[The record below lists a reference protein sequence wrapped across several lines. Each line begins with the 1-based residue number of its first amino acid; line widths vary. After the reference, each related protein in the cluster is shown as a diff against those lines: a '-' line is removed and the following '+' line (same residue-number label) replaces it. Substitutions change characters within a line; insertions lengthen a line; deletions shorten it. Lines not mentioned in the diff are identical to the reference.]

1 MICENGVFI
10 SPKMTNAK
18 PRLALAFGILC
29 ISIFPI
35 LVKLRLTPGL
45 ISAFYRMAIAL
56 TLLLPYVLI
65 TKKFTFPKTKILIP
79 AIVCGV
85 LFASDVAVWNIAI
98 QTSSATQA
106 SLLTNLSP
114 LWVGI
119 ISYVFLKT
127 KPATN
132 FWIGTSVALFGM
144 AMLVGFKFFLELDF
158 DAAFLLAVLSGVLY
172 AIYLLV
178 SKKVLSQM
186 DVLSFMT
193 ISLMA
198 SSLYLALICIWMNE
212 PFFGFSD
219 MGWFVLLIQ
228 AVVCQ
233 LMAWLSIS
241 FAIQHMRPT
250 RVSLSLLGQAVLTSI
265 LAWFFLEEKITV
277 NMIIGGL
284 ILLLGI
290 RITFYTKTLSIKN
303 IVKNTKE
310 NISL

>member
-1 MICENGVFI
+1 VKFAFTITT
-10 SPKMTNAK
+10 KMTNAK

-35 LVKLRLTPGL
+35 LVKLSLTPGL
-45 ISAFYRMAIAL
+45 ISAFYRMAFAVA
-56 TLLLPYVLI
+56 LLLPIVLI
-65 TKKFTFPKTKILIP
+65 TKKFTLPKTNVLLLAIL
-79 AIVCGV
+79 CGV

-132 FWIGTSVALFGM
+132 FWIGTAVALFGM

-158 DAAFLLAVLSGVLY
+158 DTAFLLAVLSGVLY
-172 AIYLLV
+172 SIYLLV

-193 ISLMA
+193 ISLLA
-198 SSLYLALICIWMNE
+198 STVYLAVVCLWMNE
-212 PFFGFSD
+212 PFSGFSD
-219 MGWFVLLIQ
+219 MGWYVLMIQ

-233 LMAWLSIS
+233 LIAWISIS
-241 FAIQHMRPT
+241 YATQHMRPT

-265 LAWFFLEEKITV
+265 LAWLFLDEKITL

-284 ILLLGI
+284 ILLVGI

-303 IVKNTKE
+303 IK
-310 NISL
+310 

>member
-1 MICENGVFI
+1 MI
-10 SPKMTNAK
+10 NAK

-35 LVKLRLTPGL
+35 LVKLKLTPGL
-45 ISAFYRMAIAL
+45 ISAFYRMAIA
-56 TLLLPYVLI
+56 TSLLLPYVLI
-65 TKKFTFPKTKILIP
+65 TKKFQLPEKKYILL
-79 AIVCGV
+79 AIICGV

-98 QTSSATQA
+98 QESSATQA

-132 FWIGTSVALFGM
+132 FWIGTTVALFGM

-158 DAAFLLAVLSGVLY
+158 DNAFILAVLSGIFY
-172 AIYLLV
+172 SIYLLV
-178 SKKVLSQM
+178 SKKALTHI
-186 DVLSFMT
+186 DVLSFML
-193 ISLMA
+193 ISLLA
-198 SSLYLALICIWMNE
+198 STVYLAVVCIVMKE
-212 PFFGFSD
+212 PFSGFSD
-219 MGWFVLLIQ
+219 MGWLVLLIQ

-241 FAIQHMRPT
+241 FATQHMRPT

-265 LAWFFLEEKITV
+265 LAWLFLDEKITL
-277 NMIIGGL
+277 NMVIGGI

-290 RITFYTKTLSIKN
+290 RITFFTKTLSIKN
-303 IVKNTKE
+303 IFNKAKE
-310 NISL
+310 DSSLTT

>member
-1 MICENGVFI
+1 
-10 SPKMTNAK
+10 MTNAK

-45 ISAFYRMAIAL
+45 ISAFYRMAISL
-56 TLLLPYVLI
+56 SLLLPYVLF
-65 TKKFTFPKTKILIP
+65 TKKLKLPNNKNLILG
-79 AIVCGV
+79 VLCGV

-98 QTSSATQA
+98 QNSSATQA
-106 SLLTNLSP
+106 SLLVNLAP

-119 ISYVFLKT
+119 ISYVFLNT

-132 FWIGTSVALFGM
+132 FWIGTTVALFGM

-158 DAAFLLAVLSGVLY
+158 DTAFILAVLAGVLY
-172 AIYLLV
+172 SIYLLV

-193 ISLMA
+193 ISLL
-198 SSLYLALICIWMNE
+198 SSSVFLGVVCALLDE

-219 MGWFVLLIQ
+219 TGWLVLFIQ

-233 LMAWLSIS
+233 LTAWLSIS
-241 FAIQHMRPT
+241 YATQHMRTT
-250 RVSLSLLGQAVLTSI
+250 RVSLSLLGQAVLTSV
-265 LAWFFLEEKITV
+265 LAWFFLDEKITL

-303 IVKNTKE
+303 TVNNIKE
-310 NISL
+310 DIPV

>member
-1 MICENGVFI
+1 
-10 SPKMTNAK
+10 MTNAK

-45 ISAFYRMAIAL
+45 ISAFYRMAIAFS
-56 TLLLPYVLI
+56 LLLPYMLI
-65 TKKFTFPKTKILIP
+65 TKKFKLPQKKYILL
-79 AIVCGV
+79 AIICGV

-98 QTSSATQA
+98 QESSATQA

-119 ISYVFLKT
+119 ISYVFLKV

-132 FWIGTSVALFGM
+132 FWIGTTIALFGM

-158 DAAFLLAVLSGVLY
+158 DNAFMLAVLSGIFY
-172 AIYLLV
+172 SIYLLV
-178 SKKVLSQM
+178 SKKALSQI

-193 ISLMA
+193 ISLLA
-198 SSLYLALICIWMNE
+198 SSIYLAIACLFMNE
-212 PFFGFSD
+212 PFSGFSN
-219 MGWFVLLIQ
+219 MGWFVLLLQ

-241 FAIQHMRPT
+241 YATQHMRPT
-250 RVSLSLLGQAVLTSI
+250 RVSLSLLAQAVITAL
-265 LAWFFLEEKITV
+265 LAWVFLDEKITI
-277 NMIIGGL
+277 NMAIGGL
-284 ILLLGI
+284 ILLIGI

-303 IVKNTKE
+303 LKSNTQT
-310 NISL
+310 NTAQ

>member
-1 MICENGVFI
+1 
-10 SPKMTNAK
+10 MTDAK

-35 LVKLRLTPGL
+35 LIKLQLAPGL
-45 ISAFYRMAIAL
+45 ISAFYRMLFAFL
-56 TLLLPYVLI
+56 LLLPYMLV
-65 TKKFTFPKTKILIP
+65 TKKFKLPQKKYLVLALI
-79 AIVCGV
+79 CGV

-98 QTSSATQA
+98 QESSATQA

-119 ISYVFLKT
+119 ISYVFLKV

-132 FWIGTSVALFGM
+132 FWIGTAVALFGM

-158 DAAFLLAVLSGVLY
+158 DNAFILAVLSGIFY
-172 AIYLLV
+172 SIYLLV
-178 SKKVLSQM
+178 SKKALTHI

-193 ISLMA
+193 ISLLA
-198 SSLYLALICIWMNE
+198 SSLYLAIACLVMNE
-212 PFFGFSD
+212 PFTGFSN
-219 MGWFVLLIQ
+219 MGWLVLVLQ

-241 FAIQHMRPT
+241 YATQHMRAT
-250 RVSLSLLGQAVLTSI
+250 RVSLSLLSQAVLTAI
-265 LAWFFLEEKITV
+265 LAWLFLDEKITI

-284 ILLLGI
+284 ILLIGI
-290 RITFYTKTLSIKN
+290 RITFYTNTLCI
-303 IVKNTKE
+303 KNTKE
-310 NISL
+310 QVSLELKK

>member
-1 MICENGVFI
+1 
-10 SPKMTNAK
+10 MTNAK

-35 LVKLRLTPGL
+35 LVKLSLTPGL
-45 ISAFYRMAIAL
+45 ISAFYRMAFAVA
-56 TLLLPYVLI
+56 LLLPFVFI
-65 TKKFTFPKTKILIP
+65 TKKFTLPKTNILLL
-79 AIVCGV
+79 AILCGV

-132 FWIGTSVALFGM
+132 FWIGTAVALFGM

-158 DAAFLLAVLSGVLY
+158 DTAFLLAVLSGVLY
-172 AIYLLV
+172 SIYLLV

-193 ISLMA
+193 ISLLA
-198 SSLYLALICIWMNE
+198 STVYLAAVCLWMNE
-212 PFFGFSD
+212 PFSGFSD
-219 MGWFVLLIQ
+219 MGWYVLLIQ

-233 LMAWLSIS
+233 LLAWISIS
-241 FAIQHMRPT
+241 YATQHMRPT

-265 LAWFFLEEKITV
+265 LAWLFLDEKITLH
-277 NMIIGGL
+277 MIIGGL
-284 ILLLGI
+284 ILLVGI

-303 IVKNTKE
+303 IK
-310 NISL
+310 

>member
-1 MICENGVFI
+1 MK
-10 SPKMTNAK
+10 PAK
-18 PRLALAFGILC
+18 PRLALAFGIVC

-35 LVKLRLTPGL
+35 LVKLKLTPGL

-56 TLLLPYVLI
+56 MLLLPYVLI
-65 TKKFTFPKTKILIP
+65 TKKFKLPQKKYLILAVI
-79 AIVCGV
+79 CGI

-98 QTSSATQA
+98 QNSSATQA

-119 ISYVFLKT
+119 ISFVFLKT

-132 FWIGTSVALFGM
+132 FWIGTIVALFGM
-144 AMLVGFKFFLELDF
+144 AMLVGFQFFLEVDF
-158 DAAFLLAVLSGVLY
+158 DTAFLLAVLSGVLY
-172 AIYLLV
+172 SIYLLV
-178 SKKVLSQM
+178 SKKALSQI

-193 ISLMA
+193 VSLLA
-198 SSLYLALICIWMNE
+198 STLYLAIVCVFMNE
-212 PFFGFSD
+212 PFSGFSD
-219 MGWFVLLIQ
+219 LGWFVLLIQ

-241 FAIQHMRPT
+241 FATQHMRPT
-250 RVSLSLLGQAVLTSI
+250 RVSLSLLGQAVITSL
-265 LAWFFLEEKITV
+265 LAWVFLDEKISL

-290 RITFYTKTLSIKN
+290 RITFYTKNPFDKN
-303 IVKNTKE
+303 NGKKHKE
-310 NISL
+310 HSSLILEK

>member
-1 MICENGVFI
+1 
-10 SPKMTNAK
+10 MTNAK

-35 LVKLRLTPGL
+35 LVKLKLTPGL

-56 TLLLPYVLI
+56 SLLLPYVLI
-65 TKKFTFPKTKILIP
+65 TKKFQLPEKKYLIL
-79 AIVCGV
+79 AVLCGV
-85 LFASDVAVWNIAI
+85 LFGSDVAVWNIAI
-98 QTSSATQA
+98 QDSSATQA

-119 ISYVFLKT
+119 ISYVFFKT

-158 DAAFLLAVLSGVLY
+158 DDAFLLAVLSGIFY
-172 AIYLLV
+172 SIYLLV
-178 SKKVLSQM
+178 SKKALTHI
-186 DVLSFMT
+186 DVLSFMV
-193 ISLMA
+193 ISLLA
-198 SSLYLALICIWMNE
+198 STVYLAVVCIVMKE
-212 PFFGFSD
+212 PFSGFTD
-219 MGWFVLLIQ
+219 LGWLVLFIQ

-241 FAIQHMRPT
+241 YATQHMRPT

-265 LAWFFLEEKITV
+265 LAWAFLDEKITY
-277 NMIIGGL
+277 NMIIGGI

-303 IVKNTKE
+303 MFNRATKDA
-310 NISL
+310 SLSTQKTA

>member
-1 MICENGVFI
+1 
-10 SPKMTNAK
+10 MTNAK

-56 TLLLPYVLI
+56 LLLLPYVLI
-65 TKKFTFPKTKILIP
+65 TKKFKLPQKKYLLLAVI
-79 AIVCGV
+79 CGI
-85 LFASDVAVWNIAI
+85 LFASDVAVWNVAI
-98 QTSSATQA
+98 QHSSATQA

-132 FWIGTSVALFGM
+132 FWIGTIVALFGM
-144 AMLVGFKFFLELDF
+144 AMLVGFQFFLELDF
-158 DAAFLLAVLSGVLY
+158 DTAFLLAVLSGVLY
-172 AIYLLV
+172 SIYLLV
-178 SKKVLSQM
+178 SKKALSQI

-193 ISLMA
+193 VSLLA
-198 SSLYLALICIWMNE
+198 STLYLAIVCIFMNE
-212 PFFGFSD
+212 PFSGFSD
-219 MGWFVLLIQ
+219 LGWFVLLIQ

-241 FAIQHMRPT
+241 FATQHMRPT
-250 RVSLSLLGQAVLTSI
+250 RVSLSLLGQAVITSL
-265 LAWFFLEEKITV
+265 LAWVFLDEKISL

-290 RITFYTKTLSIKN
+290 RITFYTKNPFDKKN
-303 IVKNTKE
+303 NEKYKE
-310 NISL
+310 HSSLILKK

>member
-1 MICENGVFI
+1 MN
-10 SPKMTNAK
+10 NAK

-35 LVKLRLTPGL
+35 LVKLKLTPGL

-56 TLLLPYVLI
+56 MLLLPYVLI
-65 TKKFTFPKTKILIP
+65 TKKLKLPQKKYLILAVI
-79 AIVCGV
+79 CGI

-98 QTSSATQA
+98 QHSSATQA

-132 FWIGTSVALFGM
+132 FWIGTIVALFGM
-144 AMLVGFKFFLELDF
+144 AMLVGFQFFLELDF
-158 DAAFLLAVLSGVLY
+158 DTAFLLAVLSGVLY
-172 AIYLLV
+172 SIYLLV
-178 SKKVLSQM
+178 SKKTLSQI

-193 ISLMA
+193 VSLLA
-198 SSLYLALICIWMNE
+198 STVYLAIVCIFMNE
-212 PFFGFSD
+212 PFSGFSD
-219 MGWFVLLIQ
+219 LGWFVLLIQ

-241 FAIQHMRPT
+241 FATQHMRPT
-250 RVSLSLLGQAVLTSI
+250 RVSLSLLGQAVITSL
-265 LAWFFLEEKITV
+265 LAWVFLDEKISL

-290 RITFYTKTLSIKN
+290 RITFYTKNPFDKKN
-303 IVKNTKE
+303 SKKHKEHSSLILKN
-310 NISL
+310 

>member
-1 MICENGVFI
+1 VFLI
-10 SPKMTNAK
+10 KTKMTNAK

-35 LVKLRLTPGL
+35 LVKLSLTPGL
-45 ISAFYRMAIAL
+45 ISAFYRMAFAVA
-56 TLLLPYVLI
+56 LLLPFVFI
-65 TKKFTFPKTKILIP
+65 TKKFTLPKTNILLL
-79 AIVCGV
+79 AILCGV

-132 FWIGTSVALFGM
+132 FWIGTAVALFGM

-158 DAAFLLAVLSGVLY
+158 DTAFLLAVLSGVLY
-172 AIYLLV
+172 SIYLLV

-193 ISLMA
+193 ISLLA
-198 SSLYLALICIWMNE
+198 STVYLAAVCLWMNE
-212 PFFGFSD
+212 PFSGFSD
-219 MGWFVLLIQ
+219 MGWYVLLIQ

-233 LMAWLSIS
+233 LLAWISIS
-241 FAIQHMRPT
+241 YATQHMRPT

-265 LAWFFLEEKITV
+265 LAWLFLDEKITLH
-277 NMIIGGL
+277 MIIGGL
-284 ILLLGI
+284 ILLVGI

-303 IVKNTKE
+303 IK
-310 NISL
+310 

>member
-1 MICENGVFI
+1 MK
-10 SPKMTNAK
+10 PAK
-18 PRLALAFGILC
+18 PRLALAFGIVC

-35 LVKLRLTPGL
+35 LVKLKLTPGL

-56 TLLLPYVLI
+56 MLLLPYVLI
-65 TKKFTFPKTKILIP
+65 TKKFKLPQKKYLILAVI
-79 AIVCGV
+79 CGI

-98 QTSSATQA
+98 QDSSATQA

-119 ISYVFLKT
+119 ISFVFLKT

-132 FWIGTSVALFGM
+132 FWIGTIVALFGM
-144 AMLVGFKFFLELDF
+144 AMLVGFQFFLELDF
-158 DAAFLLAVLSGVLY
+158 DTAFLLAVLSGVLY
-172 AIYLLV
+172 SIYLLV
-178 SKKVLSQM
+178 SKKALSQI

-193 ISLMA
+193 VSLLA
-198 SSLYLALICIWMNE
+198 STLYLAIVCVFMNE
-212 PFFGFSD
+212 PFSGFSD
-219 MGWFVLLIQ
+219 LGWFVLLIQ

-241 FAIQHMRPT
+241 FATQHMRPT
-250 RVSLSLLGQAVLTSI
+250 RVSLSLLGQAVITSL
-265 LAWFFLEEKITV
+265 LAWVFLDEKISL

-290 RITFYTKTLSIKN
+290 RITFYTKNPFDKN
-303 IVKNTKE
+303 NGKKHKE
-310 NISL
+310 HSSLILKK

>member
-1 MICENGVFI
+1 
-10 SPKMTNAK
+10 MTNAK

-45 ISAFYRMAIAL
+45 ISAFYRMAISL
-56 TLLLPYVLI
+56 SLLLPYVLI
-65 TKKFTFPKTKILIP
+65 TKKLKLPNKQILIL
-79 AIVCGV
+79 AVLCGV

-98 QTSSATQA
+98 QNSSATQA
-106 SLLTNLSP
+106 SLLVNLAP

-119 ISYVFLKT
+119 ISYVFLNT

-132 FWIGTSVALFGM
+132 FWIGTTVALFGM

-158 DAAFLLAVLSGVLY
+158 DTAFLLAVLAGILY
-172 AIYLLV
+172 SIYLLM

-193 ISLMA
+193 ISIL
-198 SSLYLALICIWMNE
+198 SSTVFLGIVCTLLDE

-219 MGWFVLLIQ
+219 AGWFVLFIQ

-233 LMAWLSIS
+233 LTAWLSIS
-241 FAIQHMRPT
+241 YATQHMRTT
-250 RVSLSLLGQAVLTSI
+250 RVSLSLLGQAVLTSV
-265 LAWFFLEEKITV
+265 LAWFFLDEKVTM

-303 IVKNTKE
+303 TVSNTKE
-310 NISL
+310 NIPL

>member
-1 MICENGVFI
+1 M
-10 SPKMTNAK
+10 KATK
-18 PRLALAFGILC
+18 PRLALVFGILC

-35 LVKLRLTPGL
+35 LVKLKLTPGL

-56 TLLLPYVLI
+56 MLLLPYVLI
-65 TKKFTFPKTKILIP
+65 TKKFKLPQKKYLILAVI
-79 AIVCGV
+79 CGI

-98 QTSSATQA
+98 QHSSATQA

-119 ISYVFLKT
+119 ISFVFLKT

-132 FWIGTSVALFGM
+132 FWIGTVVALFGM
-144 AMLVGFKFFLELDF
+144 TMLVGFQFFLELDF
-158 DAAFLLAVLSGVLY
+158 DTAFLLAVLSGVLY
-172 AIYLLV
+172 SIYLLV
-178 SKKVLSQM
+178 SKKALSQI

-193 ISLMA
+193 VSLLA
-198 SSLYLALICIWMNE
+198 STLYLAIVCVFMNE
-212 PFFGFSD
+212 PFSGFSD
-219 MGWFVLLIQ
+219 LGWFVLLIQ

-241 FAIQHMRPT
+241 FATQHMRPT
-250 RVSLSLLGQAVLTSI
+250 RVSLSLLGQAVITSL
-265 LAWFFLEEKITV
+265 LAWVFLDEKISL

-290 RITFYTKTLSIKN
+290 RITFYTKNPFDKN
-303 IVKNTKE
+303 NGKKHKE
-310 NISL
+310 HSSLILKK

>member
-1 MICENGVFI
+1 
-10 SPKMTNAK
+10 MTNAK

-45 ISAFYRMAIAL
+45 ISAFYRMAISL
-56 TLLLPYVLI
+56 SLLLPYVLI
-65 TKKFTFPKTKILIP
+65 TKKLKLPNKKILIL
-79 AIVCGV
+79 AVLCGV

-98 QTSSATQA
+98 QNSSATQA
-106 SLLTNLSP
+106 SLLVNLAP

-119 ISYVFLKT
+119 ISYVFLNT

-132 FWIGTSVALFGM
+132 FWIGTTVALFGM

-158 DAAFLLAVLSGVLY
+158 DTAFLLAVLAGVLY
-172 AIYLLV
+172 SIYLLV

-193 ISLMA
+193 ISLLV
-198 SSLYLALICIWMNE
+198 STVYLAVFCVALDE
-212 PFFGFSD
+212 PFSGFSNT
-219 MGWFVLLIQ
+219 GWFVLLVQ
-228 AVVCQ
+228 ALVCQ
-233 LMAWLSIS
+233 LTAWLSIS
-241 FAIQHMRPT
+241 YATQHMRTT
-250 RVSLSLLGQAVLTSI
+250 RVSLSLLGQAVLTSV
-265 LAWFFLEEKITV
+265 LAWFFLDEKITL

-303 IVKNTKE
+303 TVSNIKE
-310 NISL
+310 DIPL